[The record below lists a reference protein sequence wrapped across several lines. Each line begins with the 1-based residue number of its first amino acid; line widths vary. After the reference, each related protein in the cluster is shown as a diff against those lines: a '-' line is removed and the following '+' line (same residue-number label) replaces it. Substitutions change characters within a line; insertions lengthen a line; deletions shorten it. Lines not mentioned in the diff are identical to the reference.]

1 VLHRYPPLSAP
12 VPPLPL
18 MSAAGQSSMSPR
30 PAASMTGPVT
40 RPNVMTVFDT
50 VLRRPMALL
59 WVSDERCD
67 ESEAATSVEGGG
79 TSSGGLPQT

>member
-1 VLHRYPPLSAP
+1 
-12 VPPLPL
+12 
-18 MSAAGQSSMSPR
+18 
-30 PAASMTGPVT
+30 MTGPVT